1 MKAIFKS
8 CTLWD
13 KGICNHQDL
22 ADLHQR
28 MSEEHAFKGPGQAEI
43 NKLNTICALCKFPL
57 LIEVKECPSCGNV
70 ELQQGITKG
79 QLGVNLVFN
88 YNCEECG
95 RILYSHQNLD

>member
-1 MKAIFKS
+1 LKAIFNS
-8 CTLWD
+8 CTLWE

-22 ADLHQR
+22 AELHRR
-28 MSEEHAFKGPGQAEI
+28 MNEECVFQGPGRAEI
-43 NKLNTICALCKFPL
+43 KELNTICSLCKFPL

-70 ELQQGITKG
+70 ELQRGITRG

-88 YNCEECG
+88 YNCEECS